1 MSLIDVPVAD
11 DRDGFGLDNHPEYLR
26 LKYLQSALDA
36 HGGHPYFISREG
48 MSRDT
53 ILSNQRRVINFAG
66 YNYLGLAGHPE
77 VSAAAKSAIDRFGT
91 SVSAS
96 RFVSGQI
103 PLHDEL
109 EESIAAFLGVESSIA
124 FVSGHATNVTCIGYL
139 FGRRDLLI
147 HDKLAHNSIVTGC
160 KLSEG
165 HRLSFPHNDLERLE
179 ELLDKHRKNYE
190 RVVIIVEGL
199 YSMDGDVPD
208 LPALIDIKKR
218 HDALLM
224 IDEAHSLGVLGRT
237 GRGIGEFYDV
247 KREDVDIWMGTLSK
261 ALASCGGYIAGA
273 QSLVENLRYSAPGF
287 IYSVGMSP
295 PNAAAALC
303 ALKVLDREP
312 QRVHKLMLRAQF
324 FGRLAS
330 ELDLVGA
337 RPTPTPIVPVILGN
351 WLKCIR
357 LSHRLEARSVRVQ
370 PIIYPAVKANAARL
384 RFFVTAMHSEDQV
397 RDALGILTEEI
408 RAL

>member
-1 MSLIDVPVAD
+1 
-11 DRDGFGLDNHPEYLR
+11 
-26 LKYLQSALDA
+26 
-36 HGGHPYFISREG
+36 
-48 MSRDT
+48 
-53 ILSNQRRVINFAG
+53 
-66 YNYLGLAGHPE
+66 
-77 VSAAAKSAIDRFGT
+77 
-91 SVSAS
+91 
-96 RFVSGQI
+96 
-103 PLHDEL
+103 
-109 EESIAAFLGVESSIA
+109 
-124 FVSGHATNVTCIGYL
+124 
-139 FGRRDLLI
+139 
-147 HDKLAHNSIVTGC
+147 
-160 KLSEG
+160 
-165 HRLSFPHNDLERLE
+165 
-179 ELLDKHRKNYE
+179 
-190 RVVIIVEGL
+190 VIIVEGL